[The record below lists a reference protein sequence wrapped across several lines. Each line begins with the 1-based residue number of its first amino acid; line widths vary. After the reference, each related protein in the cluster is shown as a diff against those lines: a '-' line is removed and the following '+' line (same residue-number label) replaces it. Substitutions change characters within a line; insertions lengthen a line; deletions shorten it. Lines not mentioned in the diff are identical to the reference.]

1 MLKTREKSTAR
12 KPLADISNGGKR
24 SRPGKK
30 KAPAA
35 DRNDGDGAIDRLL
48 LARSDLSDL
57 IAQVDELVTR
67 ALANKTMDK
76 SGGQVIESFR
86 NVLCDMHSSL
96 KAWVPRLQHAFAD
109 TSAKTEHKLRHTTNA
124 CSVSAEYGDRNA
136 LPNSESKDKLEVS
149 PSPLVSWRAGTCT
162 VDCGR
167 QLFLL
172 TPLPKSTL
180 LSSKRPGLSRSMLA
194 RNTIADCHV
203 SCGIPTLANDVKN
216 GDGHGIVVEWQHRL
230 NFLNLARQRKLTTG
244 TDFVS
249 PLIVSNQKSKTCGIL
264 TLANDVKNG
273 DDHGIVEGVATSFEF
288 SKPCTTAGYYDP
300 RELSSFLH

>member
-149 PSPLVSWRAGTCT
+149 SVTPCILACWYMCT

-167 QLFLL
+167 QLFANP
-172 TPLPKSTL
+172 TAKINIIIIQT
-180 LSSKRPGLSRSMLA
+180 SRFIKIYVGKKHYW
-194 RNTIADCHV
+194 R
-203 SCGIPTLANDVKN
+203 
-216 GDGHGIVVEWQHRL
+216 IVMCPVEYRH
-230 NFLNLARQRKLTTG
+230 
-244 TDFVS
+244 
-249 PLIVSNQKSKTCGIL
+249 
-264 TLANDVKNG
+264 
-273 DDHGIVEGVATSFEF
+273 
-288 SKPCTTAGYYDP
+288 
-300 RELSSFLH
+300 